1 MNCLISGDWILPYQP
16 LLLSASSAQSLN
28 LMRWKLYSGTL
39 IPLPWNC
46 RPLPLWIRI
55 TVSWLPMAPP
65 ALFSALRLSHLQTTT
80 VPQATLPTGYTAC
93 TWMLSL
99 TWIRIPTWMRWSSPS
114 AAKMNSVLSVIS
126 LTGTTFWMEEK
137 MSISATAAIALIT
150 TWQTGTAFPV
160 PYQGYPFQ
168 RTGRQF

>member
-55 TVSWLPMAPP
+55 TVSWLPMALP
-65 ALFSALRLSHLQTTT
+65 ALFSALRLSHHQTTT
-80 VPQATLPTGYTAC
+80 VDRHDVLDGIKNVYIGDRGYCSYNNMAHVVEQGQYF
-93 TWMLSL
+93 LFRL
-99 TWIRIPTWMRWSSPS
+99 TNWLFRKLKARILRLKDTKIKP
-114 AAKMNSVLSVIS
+114 V
-126 LTGTTFWMEEK
+126 
-137 MSISATAAIALIT
+137 AI
-150 TWQTGTAFPV
+150 
-160 PYQGYPFQ
+160 QGYELLDAQKQANLLVFLSSI
-168 RTGRQF
+168 GR